1 MNFQRDAFISA
12 INDIALKNK
21 DIVFLSADFGAPA
34 LDKFRQTLP
43 NQFFHLGISEQ
54 NLIDVAI
61 GLALKGKIVITYAM
75 APFIS
80 LRCAEQHKIA
90 AMMELPII
98 NLIAGVGLGYANAG
112 PTHYSTEDYAL
123 ALNTIGSTVITTADA
138 PTATACA
145 KYLIEN
151 PRFCFVRMDR
161 SPGDDLSNVTLTSFE
176 RGYRTFFSGK
186 KIAVVSHGYMVSKM
200 HRMFE
205 KDELLSGL
213 ATLFDV
219 FCSKPIPSTLLEN
232 LSNFKDVIVIDEQ
245 IENSSIGLY
254 LFPFLMKTHEASHI
268 HRFHLK
274 EAFMFGNDGRDAL
287 IKEAGIEEEKIRQLI
302 TIRAQRN

>member
-1 MNFQRDAFISA
+1 MNFQRDAFIST
-12 INDIALKNK
+12 INDFALTNK

-61 GLALKGKIVITYAM
+61 GLALKGKVVITYAM

-90 AMMELPII
+90 AMMNLPII

-123 ALNTIGSTVITTADA
+123 ALNTIGSTVITSSDASTAR
-138 PTATACA
+138 ACA
-145 KYLIEN
+145 KHLIEN
-151 PRFCFVRMDR
+151 PKFCFVRMDR
-161 SPGDDLSNVTLTSFE
+161 SPGEDLVDMTLTSFK
-176 RGYRTFFSGK
+176 RGYRTFFSGQK
-186 KIAVVSHGYMVSKM
+186 TAVVSHGYMVLKT
-200 HRMFE
+200 HRML
-205 KDELLSGL
+205 KNDGLLTESI
-213 ATLFDV
+213 TLFDV
-219 FCSKPIPSTLLEN
+219 FRSKPIPSTLLEN
-232 LSNFKDVIVIDEQ
+232 LVNFEHVIVIDEQ
-245 IENSSIGLY
+245 IENSSIGSY
-254 LFPFLMKTHEASHI
+254 LLPFLMKTHDASHI

-287 IKEAGIEEEKIRQLI
+287 IKEAGINEDEIRQLI
-302 TIRAQRN
+302 TKCAQ